1 MAIATPAPPRRRET
15 AAANAAP
22 RISTVDIAGVPISD
36 GDLAGTV
43 AFCTARREAGLGTR
57 VATANLDFLALA
69 RKDAGLRRLLGSAT
83 MVVADGAPVAWLAR
97 AAGGRHAARVAG
109 VDLVGAL
116 CAAGDPEEPLRVLIY
131 GSSPAIAGPAAAE
144 LARRSAGIVVVD
156 VICPPFRPLTSAEAA
171 ADRERIAAAAP
182 GLVLVALGFPA
193 QEQLA
198 AEWFDAAPTATWV
211 GIGGTLDF
219 YAGHRRRAPRWMQR
233 TGTEWLARLAQEP
246 RRLWRRYLLRDLP
259 ALVAIAPGVVTAR
272 LRQGHRSTRA
282 D

>member
-1 MAIATPAPPRRRET
+1 V
-15 AAANAAP
+15 
-22 RISTVDIAGVPISD
+22 STVDVGGVPIFD

-43 AFCTARREAGLGTR
+43 AFCEARRKEGLGTR

-69 RKDAGLRRLLGSAT
+69 RKDARLRHLLNSAT
-83 MVVADGAPVAWLAR
+83 IVVADGAPVAWLAR
-97 AAGGRHAARVAG
+97 VAGAKRVARVAG

-116 CAAGDPEEPLRVLIY
+116 CAAGDPASPLRVLIY
-131 GSSPAIAGPAAAE
+131 GSSPEIAGPAAEE
-144 LARRSAGIVVVD
+144 LARRWPGIVVSD
-156 VICPPFRPLTSAEAA
+156 VVCPPFRPLRPAEIE
-171 ADRERIAAAAP
+171 ADRARIAAAAP
-182 GLVLVALGFPA
+182 HLVLVALGFPA

-198 AEWFDAAPTATWV
+198 ADWFEAAPTATWV

-259 ALVAIAPGVVTAR
+259 ALVAIAPGVVTGR
-272 LRQGHRSTRA
+272 LCKRHGSGPA
-282 D
+282 G